1 MIASE
6 STMARESTTAVIA
19 AIAGNLAIAA
29 CKFVAAGISG
39 SAAMLSEA
47 IHSLVDAG
55 NDALM
60 LYGIKRSGKPPD
72 ADHPFGYGHEL
83 YFWTLVVGMLIFAVG
98 GGMSILTGILHVV
111 NHVSSE
117 ASLLGYGVLA
127 VAAVFEGISWYLGL
141 RAFRKEQGDR
151 GVVETIQVSKDPTT
165 FSVLLEDSAAL
176 LGLAFAFAG
185 IFVGQR
191 FGLPWADGAS
201 SIAIGVLLC
210 AIALVMVYE
219 SKSLLVG
226 EGVGRTTAQ
235 TLRALIASDP
245 AVESIGRLATMYLG
259 PDEVILALEIRFR
272 SDRSLGET
280 RAAIS
285 RMTNAIRTRYPRIR
299 HVFIDASAI
308 GGAA

>member
-1 MIASE
+1 
-6 STMARESTTAVIA
+6 MARESTIAVIA

-29 CKFVAAGISG
+29 CKFVAAAISG

-47 IHSLVDAG
+47 IHSLVDTG

-60 LYGIKRSGKPPD
+60 LHGIKRSGKPPD

-83 YFWTLVVGMLIFAVG
+83 YFWTLVVGMLIFAFG
-98 GGMSILTGILHVV
+98 GGMSILTGIVHIV
-111 NHVSSE
+111 NRVSSE

-127 VAAVFEGISWYLGL
+127 AAAVFEGISWYFGL
-141 RAFRKEQGDR
+141 RAFRKEQGGR

-176 LGLAFAFAG
+176 VGLAFAFAV
-185 IFVGQR
+185 ILVGQR
-191 FGLPWADGAS
+191 FGVPWADGAS
-201 SIAIGVLLC
+201 SIAIGILLC
-210 AIALVMVYE
+210 AVALVMVNE
-219 SKSLLVG
+219 SKGLLVG
-226 EGVGRTTAQ
+226 EGVGRATAQ
-235 TLRALIASDP
+235 GLRALIASDP

-259 PDEVILALEIRFR
+259 PDEVMLALEIRFR
-272 SDRSLGET
+272 SDSSLRET
-280 RAAIS
+280 RAAIG

-308 GGAA
+308 GGMT

>member
-1 MIASE
+1 
-6 STMARESTTAVIA
+6 MARESTTAVIA

-47 IHSLVDAG
+47 IHSLVDTG
-55 NDALM
+55 NDGLM

-98 GGMSILTGILHVV
+98 GGMSILTGILHIV
-111 NHVSSE
+111 NRVSSE

-127 VAAVFEGISWYLGL
+127 VAAVFEGMSWYFGL

-191 FGLPWADGAS
+191 FGVAWADGAS

-259 PDEVILALEIRFR
+259 PDEVMLALEIRFR

-285 RMTNAIRTRYPRIR
+285 RMTNAIRARYPRIR

-308 GGAA
+308 GGAT